1 MSNDPSD
8 GSRRDPAWHP
18 PAGPVPEQYPGFP
31 PPSGAAP
38 DQPFRPPGPQD
49 PGFAGPGPDGSG
61 QNSWGQS
68 WGGGYG
74 PGAAA
79 PGPGAPQGWGS
90 LPPQAYAAPPKP
102 GVIPLRPLG
111 LGEILDGAF
120 QACRRNPLATFGT
133 AILFQTIVA
142 LVTALMSAGLLSS
155 LDQMAMG
162 TVSPDQL
169 GGTVASAVSFASV
182 VTIVS
187 LGALLIL
194 QGVLVIPV
202 ARAVLNQRTGFAQL
216 WKLSARRILP
226 LLGLGLMLTLAV
238 AVGLGLFVV
247 IAIGLAAALEDASLF
262 IIIPLIFAVFVVLTW
277 ISIKLALAPAA
288 LMLEGTGPMASA
300 RRSWVLT
307 GRNWWRT
314 FGIIL
319 LTSVMVAIITSV
331 VSTPISFIVMALFSF
346 SDAPAAGTADALDSL
361 PVLVLTQ
368 VISAFFAAIGYAFQ
382 SGVTSLLYIDLRI
395 RREGFD
401 VVLLAETERA
411 AGQGGPGYGPGPLEG
426 LR

>member
-18 PAGPVPEQYPGFP
+18 PAGPAPEQYPAYP
-31 PPSGAAP
+31 QPSGAAP
-38 DQPFRPPGPQD
+38 DQPFRAPGRQD
-49 PGFAGPGPDGSG
+49 PGFAAPGPGQD
-61 QNSWGQS
+61 SWGQN
-68 WGGGYG
+68 WAGGYG
-74 PGAAA
+74 PGTAA
-79 PGPGAPQGWGS
+79 PDPQAPPGWGS

-133 AILFQTIVA
+133 AILFQTVVA
-142 LVTALMSAGLLSS
+142 LVTVLMAAGLLSS
-155 LDQMAMG
+155 LDQLVMG

-169 GGTVASAVSFASV
+169 GGTLASVVSLASV
-182 VTIVS
+182 VTIIS
-187 LGALLIL
+187 GGALLIL

-216 WKLSARRILP
+216 WKLSAPRILP

-238 AVGLGLFVV
+238 VVGLGLFVL
-247 IAIGLAAALEDASLF
+247 IAIGLAAALEETSLF
-262 IIIPLIFAVFVVLTW
+262 IIIPLIFAVFAVLTW
-277 ISIKLALAPAA
+277 ISIKLVLAPAA
-288 LMLEGTGPMASA
+288 LMLEGTGPVASA
-300 RRSWVLT
+300 RRSWGLT

-314 FGIIL
+314 FGIVL
-319 LTSVMVAIITSV
+319 LTSLMVSIITSV
-331 VSTPISFIVMALFSF
+331 VATPISFLVTALFSF

-361 PVLVLTQ
+361 PVLFLTQ
-368 VISAFFAAIGYAFQ
+368 IISSFFAAIGYAFQ

-401 VVLLAETERA
+401 VVLLAEAERA
-411 AGQGGPGYGPGPLEG
+411 AGQAGPGYRPGPLEG
-426 LR
+426 PR